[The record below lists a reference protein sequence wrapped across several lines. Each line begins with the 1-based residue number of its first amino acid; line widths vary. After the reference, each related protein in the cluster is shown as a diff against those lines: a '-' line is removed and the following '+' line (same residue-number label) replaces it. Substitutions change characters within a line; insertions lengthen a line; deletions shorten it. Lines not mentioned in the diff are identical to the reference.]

1 MNHDLQINQNAEQTY
16 HSIRNSIVS
25 AQHRLSAAVNSTMVI
40 TYWEIGEQIYKACGE
55 NDRAEYGK
63 KLLDYLSEQLTVEF
77 GKGFTVRNLRAM
89 RQFYCLFPIRHTLCA
104 ELSWSHYRLLMR
116 VQDEQARTFYAEE
129 CAKSAWSVRQLERQI
144 NTMYYQRILASQ
156 DKLIA
161 VVAGSWLGRE
171 QRELADSVIRFHVIA
186 NSDSEADQALKL
198 AVRDRVLARAEE
210 MYPEGATLAQ
220 AQEALEGH
228 LNLLAAAGREV
239 VEEQGYDYPVAATLE
254 DCWFPTKEYEGFA
267 LPAGNYTA
275 LRVTIGEGKGQNWWC
290 VAFPPLCLGAAS
302 ETVDQALE
310 AGHFTPGQG
319 ALVTGD
325 GEGYVL
331 KFKAME
337 LLGELQGFLEG

>member
-1 MNHDLQINQNAEQTY
+1 MPPKERHMDRKLKT
-16 HSIRNSIVS
+16 
-25 AQHRLSAAVNSTMVI
+25 
-40 TYWEIGEQIYKACGE
+40 WELALMCG
-55 NDRAEYGK
+55 
-63 KLLDYLSEQLTVEF
+63 V
-77 GKGFTVRNLRAM
+77 
-89 RQFYCLFPIRHTLCA
+89 
-104 ELSWSHYRLLMR
+104 
-116 VQDEQARTFYAEE
+116 
-129 CAKSAWSVRQLERQI
+129 
-144 NTMYYQRILASQ
+144 
-156 DKLIA
+156 LIA
-161 VVAGSWLGRE
+161 AVAGSWLSRE
-171 QRELADSVIRFHVIA
+171 QKELADSVIRFHVIA
-186 NSDSEADQALKL
+186 NSDSEEDQALKL

-210 MYPEGATLAQ
+210 IYPANATLEEAQ
-220 AQEALEGH
+220 AALEGH

-239 VEEQGYDYPVAATLE
+239 VEERGYDYPVAAALE

-275 LRVTIGEGKGQNWWC
+275 LRVTIGEGKGRNWWC

-337 LLGELQGFLEG
+337 LLGELQGFFEK

>member
-1 MNHDLQINQNAEQTY
+1 MDRKLKT
-16 HSIRNSIVS
+16 
-25 AQHRLSAAVNSTMVI
+25 
-40 TYWEIGEQIYKACGE
+40 WEIA
-55 NDRAEYGK
+55 
-63 KLLDYLSEQLTVEF
+63 LMF
-77 GKGFTVRNLRAM
+77 GV
-89 RQFYCLFPIRHTLCA
+89 
-104 ELSWSHYRLLMR
+104 
-116 VQDEQARTFYAEE
+116 
-129 CAKSAWSVRQLERQI
+129 
-144 NTMYYQRILASQ
+144 
-156 DKLIA
+156 LIA

-302 ETVDQALE
+302 QTVEEAAQAGYFSQEQRGLI
-310 AGHFTPGQG
+310 
-319 ALVTGD
+319 TGEN
-325 GEGYVL
+325 EGYVL
-331 KFKAME
+331 KFKGLE
-337 LLGELQGFLEG
+337 LLGELLK